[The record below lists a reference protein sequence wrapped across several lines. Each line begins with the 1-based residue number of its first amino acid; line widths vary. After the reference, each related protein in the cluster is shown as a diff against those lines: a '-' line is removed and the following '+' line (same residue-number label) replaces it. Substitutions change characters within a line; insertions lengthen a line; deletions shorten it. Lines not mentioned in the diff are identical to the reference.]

1 VVQLLTNETFLHYAM
16 SHYDNVRI
24 KSIDEFNSDLN
35 IITHFRRASSRFVAG
50 EEINFHLLLNHII
63 TLFNVF
69 GQAAVTM
76 IYFKSDSSIY
86 PVIKTYLEFLN
97 LSPDYIPEINLYT
110 TDIHIIPQIMEYL
123 KTL

>member
-1 VVQLLTNETFLHYAM
+1 M
-16 SHYDNVRI
+16 SHYDNVKV
-24 KSIDEFNSDLN
+24 KSIDEFNYDLN
-35 IITHFRRASSRFVAG
+35 IITNFRRASSRFVAG

-69 GQAAVTM
+69 GKATAPM

-110 TDIHIIPQIMEYL
+110 TDIHIIPEIMEYL
-123 KTL
+123 KSL